1 MCRLGSAERWVQQVP
16 TILLGI
22 RTAFKED
29 INASSAELA
38 YGSNLRLPDQFLQD
52 NSVKT
57 EPSKFLDLL
66 RQHFRDPRPVAA
78 SSHSSAQ
85 NFCLQRARQLFLCV
99 RPSRR
104 CALSTPTAL

>member
-1 MCRLGSAERWVQQVP
+1 MCRLGSSERWVQQLP
-16 TILLGI
+16 TILLGM

-29 INASSAELA
+29 INASSADLV
-38 YGSNLRLPDQFLQD
+38 YGYNLRLSGQFLQD

-57 EPSKFLDLL
+57 EPSEFQDLL

-85 NFCLQRARQLFLCV
+85 NFCLQRARQLFSCV

-104 CALSTPTAL
+104 CAPFTPTAL